1 MFHRPP
7 RSPRTDPL
15 FPYTTLFRSL
25 IGLWVLPRTWT
36 LLRES
41 GQVLMQGVPAGLDME
56 DVRAKMLAQPDV
68 DAVHDLHAW
77 ALGSR
82 EPILT
87 AHVVLVG
94 AKVDAEQVRQSL
106 TGMLEE
112 VFSIHHVTLQVEFE
126 PCEGY
131 HGHV

>member
-1 MFHRPP
+1 MIRRPP
-7 RSPRTDPL
+7 RSTLTDTL
-15 FPYTTLFRSL
+15 FPSTTLFRS
-25 IGLWVLPRTWT
+25 
-36 LLRES
+36 
-41 GQVLMQGVPAGLDME
+41 
-56 DVRAKMLAQPDV
+56 AKMLAQPDV